1 MEYLSTA
8 RTCGQEGPQPMRRR
22 EEGRRRRVRADW
34 WRRGG
39 GGVAAGA
46 WAEVWGGFAPPL
58 VPPNIHEERVLLL
71 NGSLSSGR
79 HLCFAFFSKWISP
92 SPLLATSH
100 ACLLPVSSNSQSSRR
115 YSPAKRSP
123 SPSPF
128 PSPRLLQGFDV
139 SDSVTVT
146 STCHV
151 IAHCVARVRVYKP
164 VNNFHSHLFRLLCIA
179 VLYEVFILYA
189 KSFLS
194 VMETWVRL

>member
-1 MEYLSTA
+1 MWL
-8 RTCGQEGPQPMRRR
+8 
-22 EEGRRRRVRADW
+22 
-34 WRRGG
+34 
-39 GGVAAGA
+39 
-46 WAEVWGGFAPPL
+46 L
-58 VPPNIHEERVLLL
+58 VPEQRCEGGLLHHSSSPNIHEERVLLL

-115 YSPAKRSP
+115 YSRAKRSP
-123 SPSPF
+123 SPS

-139 SDSVTVT
+139 RDSVTVT

-151 IAHCVARVRVYKP
+151 IARCVARVRVYKP
-164 VNNFHSHLFRLLCIA
+164 VNNFHSHLFRLLCIV
-179 VLYEVFILYA
+179 VLFGVFTLYS

-194 VMETWVRL
+194 VVET